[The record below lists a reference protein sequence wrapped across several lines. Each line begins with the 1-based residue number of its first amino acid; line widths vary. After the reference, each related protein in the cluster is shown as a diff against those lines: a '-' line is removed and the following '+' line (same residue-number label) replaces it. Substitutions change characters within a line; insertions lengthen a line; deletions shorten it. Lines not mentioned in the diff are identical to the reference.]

1 MEAQRVAQRREQQE
15 QEVAQRN
22 VWRPGASTGVP
33 CGKAKRGPSEWRPNK
48 EEQRE
53 IANRKLAHAEA
64 KREQEEDAAQLKKKQ
79 EE

>member
-1 MEAQRVAQRREQQE
+1 
-15 QEVAQRN
+15 
-22 VWRPGASTGVP
+22 VP